1 MESLRAAE
9 SLSYDNFGDYVY
21 VVIFGANIDPAKVH
35 PVLYEGDTILTRYVS
50 STVEYNRERATYKLE
65 KLEKNSYWNSGR
77 RACSFRF
84 EGEPGYDFIDL
95 VKEKQFYPPSSSDD
109 FVIFEH
115 YNYKKGVYEVTTDST
130 IEDGTN
136 VTVTVY
142 DSDTDNSSRKKVASA
157 TAAVRDHLLS
167 LQFINTDNQ
176 SYAPPRGAYAYFN
189 YSYTDA
195 SGRKQSFDHI
205 NIRVEWYNYSTGS
218 TTGIPTYADTV
229 VYQEAPL
236 TQLSMNL
243 YVPANRPDSGQ
254 DIVAQIGDTTVT
266 LAKETNAPEKY
277 NKYTGVWKKSPGLA
291 EGVYRI
297 RYTQGDTTLY
307 TQNLYVYDNTKFYM
321 SSQWMGT
328 WTDKDGKTDVNVS
341 FSSEQMEGIYIHK
354 YNGKVSNA
362 DALAYWKDNG
372 FQLEIFDRLGNQI
385 TGFHA
390 VDARWY
396 DGNFNLYLRGL
407 SQEYTGYYA
416 KITKDTKPGVVLG
429 SGKIYYATT
438 YDANETYGQWNIIGS
453 NGIWFNENIDCNA
466 YVSVGS
472 YSYPVVV
479 TVTKPHDTDIIKTFT
494 AGSATNQNGLL
505 YYFTEDDLQGL
516 NVNEAY
522 RITAACADGSVAIT
536 TGYLA
541 VYTQKGP
548 VVHAADITLNKKAL
562 NMQIGQKE
570 TLTATITPA
579 NTTNKTVTW
588 SSSDSAVATV
598 DAQGCITAVSAGETL
613 ITATTENGKKAEC
626 RVMVFNYQLSDTSLT
641 FDLSSKENKTLKVSD
656 GTNDIS
662 SRVTWSTT
670 DKSVAVVSGG
680 MVTPVGAG
688 SAVILAA
695 VKDGPTLEC
704 AVTVSRNELTS
715 VTLNSESCTLYVDSK
730 GQPVTDETGNQTAQ
744 MPGSKQLRLYFTPS
758 DTTAVKEIQWISS
771 NEAAA
776 TVTAAAADPKTA
788 TITAHAAG
796 NAVITATITTI
807 DGKELK
813 AECKVT
819 IKTATTAGD
828 LPETLPTVSALTNEQ
843 FTLKDVALPDGWTWK
858 YPETSLAPFAG
869 MQTKAFIAQYT
880 KTEGA
885 LPYEAALPVALGTVS
900 GLAVSA
906 DRNTIHKDAASTLSI
921 LWHINGSRE
930 SFDDT
935 YMAAYADKVAWS
947 IDKASVAS
955 LSSTKGTTVTL
966 TALGAGK
973 AVVKAEAEFK
983 NGKTCKAQYKITVTD
998 GDIAEIQ
1005 IVSIDQ
1011 FTQEADHDPALY
1023 HLNTS
1028 DPSVKDPTDSILHV
1042 TATNSTKLTV
1052 KSSNTKVIR
1061 TGKVTARGSAD
1072 SMGTAYDIPLTINA
1086 SGRTR
1091 ITLTANDASR
1101 TQKEIWLDV
1110 TDAKPGISEDI
1121 ITVNLQKTEGT
1132 TFFLYP
1138 NTGYENDEPCPV
1150 LGGSDADRFT
1160 LTALG
1165 STDGS
1170 AARNGYII
1178 AAKSGTLTGNYK
1190 LSLSGSCKTVTD
1202 GKSYSYTDVAFTVKV
1217 VDQTPKY
1224 KLKQKTKVNLFFSDF
1239 ESPLEITTD
1248 ETLRNIK
1255 AADDSSDFTV
1265 VKHEEGYFLRA
1276 KEANLGTN
1284 CNKKMKL
1291 TLQFEGYQD
1300 ITANYT
1306 VSVEK
1311 KAPKTTISAKS
1322 VTLYPSVGLDT
1333 AQLDPKVIPPAGYAS
1348 IDMTMNLDP
1357 AAKEKGLSL
1366 TVAEEKMWITAGG
1379 ISQNTT
1385 IRTRLI
1391 LSNTLWAE
1399 DLTIP
1404 LTVKINMGRPAVK
1417 LQNKSLQLNTNEAFL
1432 HYDTAST
1439 EVMWK
1444 DGAKFSPAGVSV
1456 SAADVKAQ
1464 NIINSGIVFAFD
1476 QTENKIIAKLNNT
1489 TVAKGSYKFKVN
1501 VKVTDTVTISTPLTV
1516 KVVDTAADKSV
1527 KVSSKGSIDV
1537 LNRTNTFVT
1546 VTPALKALN
1555 GTITAVQLTGNAAHL
1570 FEAEYADNKVI
1581 IHAKENASLITK
1593 YSYKVKLLLT
1603 LQNAEGDTLQY
1614 TTPDI
1619 SLKLKQGKPK
1629 VTIAPKNISF
1639 FSGAYGT
1646 GITRKISAV
1655 LKGAPDPVIT
1665 KVELVNNND
1674 AFTCAY
1680 SVEDKTIT
1688 LANTPD
1694 AVKGKTYSLQLK
1706 VTYKDQ
1712 ADNEKA
1718 AIVKY
1723 SVKVR

>member
-1 MESLRAAE
+1 MVIHGPELKGRGAGIIP
-9 SLSYDNFGDYVY
+9 SLSC
-21 VVIFGANIDPAKVH
+21 H
-35 PVLYEGDTILTRYVS
+35 QS
-50 STVEYNRERATYKLE
+50 SKSSQASQPEAAFLLCRFKLE
-65 KLEKNSYWNSGR
+65 IAR
-77 RACSFRF
+77 
-84 EGEPGYDFIDL
+84 
-95 VKEKQFYPPSSSDD
+95 
-109 FVIFEH
+109 
-115 YNYKKGVYEVTTDST
+115 
-130 IEDGTN
+130 
-136 VTVTVY
+136 
-142 DSDTDNSSRKKVASA
+142 DT
-157 TAAVRDHLLS
+157 
-167 LQFINTDNQ
+167 
-176 SYAPPRGAYAYFN
+176 
-189 YSYTDA
+189 
-195 SGRKQSFDHI
+195 
-205 NIRVEWYNYSTGS
+205 
-218 TTGIPTYADTV
+218 
-229 VYQEAPL
+229 
-236 TQLSMNL
+236 
-243 YVPANRPDSGQ
+243 
-254 DIVAQIGDTTVT
+254 
-266 LAKETNAPEKY
+266 
-277 NKYTGVWKKSPGLA
+277 
-291 EGVYRI
+291 
-297 RYTQGDTTLY
+297 
-307 TQNLYVYDNTKFYM
+307 
-321 SSQWMGT
+321 
-328 WTDKDGKTDVNVS
+328 
-341 FSSEQMEGIYIHK
+341 
-354 YNGKVSNA
+354 
-362 DALAYWKDNG
+362 
-372 FQLEIFDRLGNQI
+372 EIM
-385 TGFHA
+385 
-390 VDARWY
+390 
-396 DGNFNLYLRGL
+396 
-407 SQEYTGYYA
+407 
-416 KITKDTKPGVVLG
+416 
-429 SGKIYYATT
+429 
-438 YDANETYGQWNIIGS
+438 
-453 NGIWFNENIDCNA
+453 C
-466 YVSVGS
+466 
-472 YSYPVVV
+472 
-479 TVTKPHDTDIIKTFT
+479 
-494 AGSATNQNGLL
+494 
-505 YYFTEDDLQGL
+505 
-516 NVNEAY
+516 
-522 RITAACADGSVAIT
+522 
-536 TGYLA
+536 
-541 VYTQKGP
+541 
-548 VVHAADITLNKKAL
+548 
-562 NMQIGQKE
+562 
-570 TLTATITPA
+570 
-579 NTTNKTVTW
+579 
-588 SSSDSAVATV
+588 
-598 DAQGCITAVSAGETL
+598 
-613 ITATTENGKKAEC
+613 
-626 RVMVFNYQLSDTSLT
+626 
-641 FDLSSKENKTLKVSD
+641 LK
-656 GTNDIS
+656 
-662 SRVTWSTT
+662 
-670 DKSVAVVSGG
+670 
-680 MVTPVGAG
+680 
-688 SAVILAA
+688 
-695 VKDGPTLEC
+695 
-704 AVTVSRNELTS
+704 
-715 VTLNSESCTLYVDSK
+715 
-730 GQPVTDETGNQTAQ
+730 
-744 MPGSKQLRLYFTPS
+744 
-758 DTTAVKEIQWISS
+758 
-771 NEAAA
+771 
-776 TVTAAAADPKTA
+776 
-788 TITAHAAG
+788 
-796 NAVITATITTI
+796 
-807 DGKELK
+807 
-813 AECKVT
+813 
-819 IKTATTAGD
+819 
-828 LPETLPTVSALTNEQ
+828 
-843 FTLKDVALPDGWTWK
+843 
-858 YPETSLAPFAG
+858 
-869 MQTKAFIAQYT
+869 
-880 KTEGA
+880 
-885 LPYEAALPVALGTVS
+885 
-900 GLAVSA
+900 
-906 DRNTIHKDAASTLSI
+906 
-921 LWHINGSRE
+921 
-930 SFDDT
+930 
-935 YMAAYADKVAWS
+935 
-947 IDKASVAS
+947 
-955 LSSTKGTTVTL
+955 
-966 TALGAGK
+966 
-973 AVVKAEAEFK
+973 
-983 NGKTCKAQYKITVTD
+983 
-998 GDIAEIQ
+998 
-1005 IVSIDQ
+1005 
-1011 FTQEADHDPALY
+1011 
-1023 HLNTS
+1023 
-1028 DPSVKDPTDSILHV
+1028 
-1042 TATNSTKLTV
+1042 
-1052 KSSNTKVIR
+1052 
-1061 TGKVTARGSAD
+1061 
-1072 SMGTAYDIPLTINA
+1072 
-1086 SGRTR
+1086 
-1091 ITLTANDASR
+1091 
-1101 TQKEIWLDV
+1101 
-1110 TDAKPGISEDI
+1110 
-1121 ITVNLQKTEGT
+1121 
-1132 TFFLYP
+1132 
-1138 NTGYENDEPCPV
+1138 
-1150 LGGSDADRFT
+1150 SDAGWGNNLLFYSF
-1160 LTALG
+1160 G

-1593 YSYKVKLLLT
+1593 YNYKVKLLLT
-1603 LQNAEGDTLQY
+1603 LQNAEDDTLQY

-1680 SVEDKTIT
+1680 SMEDKTIT
-1688 LANTPD
+1688 LANTPH
-1694 AVKGKTYSLQLK
+1694 AANGKTYSLQLK

-1718 AIVKY
+1718 AIVKS